1 MDDNR
6 RDETKALIEPMR
18 DHRPVQPEAAWLNQN
33 VVGMGL
39 TSLLSDV
46 GHEMITTLLPGF
58 LAVLGVSAAALGT
71 IEGVADS
78 VSSFVKLGSGWA
90 SDRLGHRKP
99 AAVVGY
105 LLTGFSNGLFALAH
119 GSLLVLAARTLG
131 WFGRGFRTPLRNAI
145 LAGSV
150 PPDARGKAFG
160 FERAGDTLGAI
171 VGPLLAVGS
180 LAYLHPRAS
189 EASAPFRTVF
199 SISLLPGL
207 GAALAFAT
215 LVKEKGQ
222 EKVSPLSLWSAVRV
236 LPRPFRRFLW
246 GAGIFGIGDFARTL
260 MILAATQLLAP
271 ERGVEHAAQIAGLL
285 YVGHNVSY
293 AASSYPVGAL
303 SDRLGRRGLLA
314 LGYSAGALAALGF
327 LAAFLWR
334 WDFVTY
340 LLALFALAGLSIAV
354 VDALEGAFT
363 ADLVSEPLRGTAYG
377 VLGAVNGVG
386 DLVASVAVG
395 FLWSAGSPVL
405 AFTYGALLM
414 GLGAWVLSRMR

>member
-1 MDDNR
+1 MQG
-6 RDETKALIEPMR
+6 
-18 DHRPVQPEAAWLNQN
+18 RPIQPEDAWLNHN

-78 VSSFVKLGSGWA
+78 VSSFVKLGSGWV
-90 SDRLGHRKP
+90 SDRFGHRKP
-99 AAVVGY
+99 MAVVGY

-119 GSLLVLAARTLG
+119 GASLVLAARTLG
-131 WFGRGFRTPLRNAI
+131 WLGRGFRTPLRNAI

-150 PPDARGKAFG
+150 PAAARGKAFG
-160 FERAGDTLGAI
+160 FERAGDTVGAI
-171 VGPLLAVGS
+171 VGPLLAVGL
-180 LAYLHPRAS
+180 LAYLHPRAL

-199 SISLLPGL
+199 WISLLPGL

-222 EKVSPLSLWSAVRV
+222 ENASPMSFWSTVRV
-236 LPRPFRRFLW
+236 LPHPFRRFLW

-260 MILAATQLLAP
+260 MILAATQLLTSA
-271 ERGVEHAAQIAGLL
+271 RGVEHAAQIAGLL

-314 LGYSAGALAALGF
+314 LGYLAGALAALGF

-334 WDFVTY
+334 LDVVIY
-340 LLALFALAGLSIAV
+340 LLALFTLAGLSIAV

-377 VLGAVNGVG
+377 VLGTVNGVG

-395 FLWSAGSPVL
+395 LLWSAGSPVL
-405 AFTYGALLM
+405 AFAYGALLM
-414 GLGAWVLSRMR
+414 GLGAWVLYRMR